1 MYNDSAGKRYG
12 IHCFIGLN
20 WAVFSGLY
28 NNYKTMKTTIPS
40 DVLSAAIAAVRT
52 QSPLVHNITNYVVMN
67 NSANALLAIGASP
80 VMAHWVSE
88 MEEMTAIAGALVI
101 NIGTLDD
108 KWIDG
113 MLAAG
118 RAAARRGTP
127 IVLDPVGVGAT
138 SQRTEAALKIIE
150 ECHPTIIRGNA
161 SEIMALVDANIK
173 SKGVDSSAS
182 SSDALESAK
191 RLAKETG
198 AVVVISGETDYIT
211 DGEAVHTVKG
221 GDPIMT
227 AVTGMGCTST
237 ALVGAFSAV
246 VEDPMTAATAAMAV
260 MSLAGERAAAN
271 SRGNGSM
278 QVNFLDELYNLK

>member
-1 MYNDSAGKRYG
+1 
-12 IHCFIGLN
+12 
-20 WAVFSGLY
+20 
-28 NNYKTMKTTIPS
+28 MKTTIS
-40 DVLSAAIAAVRT
+40 NDVLSEAITAVRT

-88 MEEMTAIAGALVI
+88 MEGMTAIAGALVI

-118 RAAARRGTP
+118 KAADKRGIP
-127 IVLDPVGVGAT
+127 VVLDPVGVGAT
-138 SQRTEAALKIIE
+138 VQRTEAAMKIIGQ
-150 ECHPTIIRGNA
+150 CHPTIIRGNA
-161 SEIMALVDANIK
+161 SEIMALVDAGVR

-182 SSDALESAK
+182 SDDAVESAK
-191 RLAKETG
+191 RLAADTG

-211 DGEAVHTVKG
+211 DGTEVNTVEG
-221 GDPIMT
+221 GNPIMT
-227 AVTGMGCTST
+227 SVTGMGCTAT
-237 ALVGAFSAV
+237 AIVGAFTAV
-246 VEDPMTAATAAMAV
+246 VKDPMVAATAAMAV
-260 MSLAGERAAAN
+260 MSLAGERAAEY

-278 QVNFLDELYNLK
+278 QVNFLDELYNLRSLDFAREDR

>member
-1 MYNDSAGKRYG
+1 MTAQGNGTV
-12 IHCFIGLN
+12 FIVFVGLN

-28 NNYKTMKTTIPS
+28 NICKTLKTTISS

-108 KWIDG
+108 KWING

-191 RLAKETG
+191 RLAKDTG

-211 DGEAVHTVKG
+211 DGKTVNTVDG

-246 VEDPMTAATAAMAV
+246 VKDPMTAATAAMAV

-271 SRGNGSM
+271 SRGTGSM